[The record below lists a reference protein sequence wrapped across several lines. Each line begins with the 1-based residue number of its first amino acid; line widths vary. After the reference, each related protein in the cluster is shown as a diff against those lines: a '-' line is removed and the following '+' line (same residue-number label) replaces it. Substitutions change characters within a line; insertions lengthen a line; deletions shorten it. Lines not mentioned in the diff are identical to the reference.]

1 MTKILV
7 ITASS
12 GKNLELANS
21 FLNELTTQGA
31 DAQVLNLMDMNLPLY
46 DSRTDAQHNAK
57 ELLGN
62 WLGPIHESQGYV
74 FLAPEFN
81 GATPPVFSNFLCWV
95 SRSAK
100 DWRVA
105 FNEKPAVIG
114 TFSAGGSG
122 YILNALRMQ
131 LAFIGMNVLG
141 RQILTNFNKPLDLE
155 SLSAVCKSLIKQS
168 KI

>member
-1 MTKILV
+1 MSKILV

-21 FLNELTTQGA
+21 FAEELKHQGA
-31 DAQVLNLMDMNLPLY
+31 TPTILNLMDLKLPLY
-46 DSRTDAQHNAK
+46 DSHSDSQNDPKA
-57 ELLGN
+57 LLGE
-62 WLGPIHESQGYV
+62 WLSPIHESQGYV

-81 GATPPVFSNFLCWV
+81 GSTPPVFSNFLCWV

-105 FNEKPAVIG
+105 FNEKPAAIG

-122 YILNALRMQ
+122 FVLNALRMQ

-141 RQILTNFNKPLDLE
+141 RQILTNFNKPLDHE
-155 SLSAVCKSLIKQS
+155 SLKAVCKSLIKQTDA
-168 KI
+168 